1 MTDEIQIKTY
11 ASQIPMSK
19 GLLRMDD
26 GRFVIKF
33 PDENPFLW
41 GGSSGES
48 AREAWFLAFPGLDA
62 ADVELRKLLDNFP
75 SGAWA
80 CFGSGPEGQTFAVGS
95 TKAGYAAFAA
105 MSPTLPLALAEAF
118 AMHES
123 YN

>member
-1 MTDEIQIKTY
+1 
-11 ASQIPMSK
+11 MSK
-19 GLLRMDD
+19 GLLRLDD
-26 GRFVIKF
+26 GKFVIKF

-48 AREAWFLAFPGLDA
+48 AREAWFLVFPGLDS

-75 SGAWA
+75 GGAWA
-80 CFGSGPEGQTFAVGS
+80 CVGSGPEADTFAIGS
-95 TKAGYAAFAA
+95 TKTGYAAFAA
-105 MSPTLPLALAEAF
+105 MAPTLPVALAEAF